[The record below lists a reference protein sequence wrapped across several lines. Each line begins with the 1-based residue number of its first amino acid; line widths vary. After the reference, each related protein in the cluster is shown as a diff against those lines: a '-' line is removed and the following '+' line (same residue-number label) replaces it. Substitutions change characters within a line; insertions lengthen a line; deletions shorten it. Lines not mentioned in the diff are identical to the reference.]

1 MKLANVSWGWTP
13 IPEDM
18 PHGDSLIRIA
28 DQIRELGFEGVD
40 YLGTPEALDEFF
52 TEEACRALGDHSR
65 SIGLE
70 PNVFV
75 FQDASWNDACSE
87 KREDSVRHFE
97 KAAQAA
103 KWIGCRIVS
112 TLVPMPCGATPWKFN
127 PAAPAIKQGYH
138 MPADYCYQKDWDTL
152 MDSYRKCLAIAKRY
166 GLRMS
171 VECFPYSMIS
181 TPHAMLQLLKDVDD
195 PDFGIQLDT
204 NHLIMQHIDPEWT
217 IYMLGGKR
225 IFNVHCKDSDAVSR
239 NNIPAGC
246 GITDYPAV
254 IQALKNVG
262 YDGNLSVEL
271 EFTDNPRRY
280 NKQAML
286 VGVSSRKSSLIRVDF
301 PEPLSPTIKT
311 NSPFL
316 IVRLTLSK
324 AGEPLEYDLLTR
336 SSVMTA
342 SEPSRFF
349 FFFLSFCTKPCHH
362 PNIQKIPCTSCTLQP

>member
-254 IQALKNVG
+254 IQALKNV
-262 YDGNLSVEL
+262 
-271 EFTDNPRRY
+271 
-280 NKQAML
+280 
-286 VGVSSRKSSLIRVDF
+286 RV
-301 PEPLSPTIKT
+301 
-311 NSPFL
+311 
-316 IVRLTLSK
+316 
-324 AGEPLEYDLLTR
+324 
-336 SSVMTA
+336 
-342 SEPSRFF
+342 
-349 FFFLSFCTKPCHH
+349 
-362 PNIQKIPCTSCTLQP
+362 

>member
-1 MKLANVSWGWTP
+1 MERRLQ
-13 IPEDM
+13 
-18 PHGDSLIRIA
+18 R
-28 DQIRELGFEGVD
+28 
-40 YLGTPEALDEFF
+40 
-52 TEEACRALGDHSR
+52 
-65 SIGLE
+65 
-70 PNVFV
+70 
-75 FQDASWNDACSE
+75 

-246 GITDYPAV
+246 GITDYP
-254 IQALKNVG
+254 L
-262 YDGNLSVEL
+262 
-271 EFTDNPRRY
+271 
-280 NKQAML
+280 
-286 VGVSSRKSSLIRVDF
+286 
-301 PEPLSPTIKT
+301 
-311 NSPFL
+311 
-316 IVRLTLSK
+316 
-324 AGEPLEYDLLTR
+324 
-336 SSVMTA
+336 
-342 SEPSRFF
+342 
-349 FFFLSFCTKPCHH
+349 
-362 PNIQKIPCTSCTLQP
+362 

>member
-97 KAAQAA
+97 K
-103 KWIGCRIVS
+103 
-112 TLVPMPCGATPWKFN
+112 
-127 PAAPAIKQGYH
+127 AAPAIKQGYH

-280 NKQAML
+280 NKQAMDHL
-286 VGVSSRKSSLIRVDF
+286 KLC
-301 PEPLSPTIKT
+301 L
-311 NSPFL
+311 
-316 IVRLTLSK
+316 
-324 AGEPLEYDLLTR
+324 AGEY
-336 SSVMTA
+336 
-342 SEPSRFF
+342 
-349 FFFLSFCTKPCHH
+349 
-362 PNIQKIPCTSCTLQP
+362 